1 MIQIQEWIYQIL
13 RMIKNSSAIL
23 IILIAGLFWSFGPLV
38 VRYIDDAQLIP
49 WQYLFFRG
57 SIIFLVLNIYL
68 FLAEGLKFTKNYNKI
83 GLSGLI
89 GGVSLGI
96 ANISFILSITTTTA
110 AVTMMML
117 ATQPFVAAILAY
129 VFLKEKISM
138 TTFIAIVVAA
148 GGIIFMSLDSKG
160 EGSLFGLIN
169 GLLSSLGFAGFTVS
183 LRWRRETPKFTTVA
197 IAGIFCAAVAIL
209 VLIFNDD
216 NIFISIKNSS
226 LSALHGFL
234 VCSGL
239 ILFSIKSKDLP
250 ATDLTLLSL
259 TEVLGGI
266 FWVWLPLF
274 GINEVPTANT
284 LIGGGIIT
292 TAIIFYAFNT
302 KQPLSSRYVWV
313 KKK

>member
-1 MIQIQEWIYQIL
+1 
-13 RMIKNSSAIL
+13 MIKNSSAIL
-23 IILIAGLFWSFGPLV
+23 IVLIAGIFWSFGPLV
-38 VRYIDDAQLIP
+38 VRHIDNAQLIP

-57 SIIFLVLNIYL
+57 SVIFLVLNIYL
-68 FLAEGLKFTKNYNKI
+68 FLAEGQKFIGNYSRI

-129 VFLKEKISM
+129 IFLKEKISK
-138 TTFIAIVVAA
+138 TTFIAITVAA
-148 GGIIFMSLDSKG
+148 AGIIFMSLDSKG
-160 EGSLFGLIN
+160 EGTLFGLIN

-183 LRWRRETPKFTTVA
+183 LRWRKNTPKFTTVA
-197 IAGIFCAAVAIL
+197 IAGIFCSAVAIL
-209 VLIFNDD
+209 VLLFNDST
-216 NIFISIKNSS
+216 ILISLKNSS

-234 VCSGL
+234 VCTGL
-239 ILFSIKSKDLP
+239 ILFSMKSKYLP

-266 FWVWLPLF
+266 FWVWLPWF
-274 GINEVPTANT
+274 GINEVPSVNT
-284 LIGGGIIT
+284 LIGGAIIIS
-292 TAIIFYAFNT
+292 AIIFYGYNT
-302 KQPLSSRYVWV
+302 KRVLQSRYV
-313 KKK
+313 

>member
-1 MIQIQEWIYQIL
+1 MT
-13 RMIKNSSAIL
+13 KNSSAI
-23 IILIAGLFWSFGPLV
+23 IVVLIAGTLWSFGPLV
-38 VRYIDDAQLIP
+38 VRNIDNAQLIP

-129 VFLKEKISM
+129 IFLKEKISKP
-138 TTFIAIVVAA
+138 TLIAISVAA
-148 GGIIFMSLDSKG
+148 AGIIFMSLDSKG
-160 EGSLFGLIN
+160 EGTLFGLIN

-183 LRWRRETPKFTTVA
+183 LRWRKKTPKFTTVA
-197 IAGIFCAAVAIL
+197 IAGIFCSIVAIL
-209 VLIFNDD
+209 VLLLNDS
-216 NIFISIKNSS
+216 NIFISLKNSS

-234 VCSGL
+234 VCTGL

-266 FWVWLPLF
+266 FWVWLPWF
-274 GINEVPTANT
+274 GINEVPSVNT
-284 LIGGGIIT
+284 LIGGAIIIF
-292 TAIIFYAFNT
+292 AIIFYGFNT
-302 KQPLSSRYVWV
+302 KRVLQSRYV
-313 KKK
+313 

>member
-1 MIQIQEWIYQIL
+1 
-13 RMIKNSSAIL
+13 MIKNSSAIL
-23 IILIAGLFWSFGPLV
+23 IVLIAGLFWSFGPLV
-38 VRYIDDAQLIP
+38 VRYIDDAHLIP

-183 LRWRRETPKFTTVA
+183 LRWRRKTPKFTTVA

-216 NIFISIKNSS
+216 NIFISVKNSS

-266 FWVWLPLF
+266 FWVWLPIF
-274 GINEVPTANT
+274 GINEVPSVNT

-292 TAIIFYAFNT
+292 TAIVFYAFNS
-302 KQPLSSRYVWV
+302 KRPLSSRYVWV
-313 KKK
+313 KK

>member
-1 MIQIQEWIYQIL
+1 
-13 RMIKNSSAIL
+13 MIKNSSAIL
-23 IILIAGLFWSFGPLV
+23 IVLIAGIFWSFGPLV
-38 VRYIDDAQLIP
+38 VRHIDDAQLIP

-57 SIIFLVLNIYL
+57 SVIFLVLNIYL
-68 FLAEGLKFTKNYNKI
+68 FLAEGQKFIGNYSRI

-129 VFLKEKISM
+129 IFLKEKISK
-138 TTFIAIVVAA
+138 TTLIAIIIAA
-148 GGIIFMSLDSKG
+148 AGIIFMSFDSKG
-160 EGSLFGLIN
+160 EGTLFGLIN

-183 LRWRRETPKFTTVA
+183 LRWKKKTPKFTTVA
-197 IAGIFCAAVAIL
+197 IAGIFCSAVAIL
-209 VLIFNDD
+209 VLLFNDS
-216 NIFISIKNSS
+216 NMFISLKNSS

-266 FWVWLPLF
+266 FWVWLPWF
-274 GINEVPTANT
+274 GINEIPSTNT
-284 LIGGGIIT
+284 LIGGAT
-292 TAIIFYAFNT
+292 IIFAITFYGFNA
-302 KQPLSSRYVWV
+302 KRVLQSRYV
-313 KKK
+313 

>member
-1 MIQIQEWIYQIL
+1 
-13 RMIKNSSAIL
+13 MIKNSSAIL
-23 IILIAGLFWSFGPLV
+23 IVLIAGIFWSFGPLV
-38 VRYIDDAQLIP
+38 VRHIDNAQLIP

-57 SIIFLVLNIYL
+57 SVIFLVLNIYL
-68 FLAEGLKFTKNYNKI
+68 FVAEGQKFIGNYNRI

-110 AVTMMML
+110 AITMMML

-129 VFLKEKISM
+129 VFLKEKISK
-138 TTFIAIVVAA
+138 TTLIAIIIAA
-148 GGIIFMSLDSKG
+148 AGIIFISFDSKG
-160 EGSLFGLIN
+160 EGTLFGLIN

-183 LRWRRETPKFTTVA
+183 LRWKKRTPKFTTVA
-197 IAGIFCAAVAIL
+197 IAGIFCSAVAIL
-209 VLIFNDD
+209 VLLFNDS
-216 NIFISIKNSS
+216 NILISLKNSS

-266 FWVWLPLF
+266 FWVWLPWF
-274 GINEVPTANT
+274 GINEIPSTNT
-284 LIGGGIIT
+284 LIGGAIIT
-292 TAIIFYAFNT
+292 CAITFYGFNA
-302 KQPLSSRYVWV
+302 KRVLQSRYV
-313 KKK
+313 

>member
-1 MIQIQEWIYQIL
+1 
-13 RMIKNSSAIL
+13 MIKNSSAIL
-23 IILIAGLFWSFGPLV
+23 IVLIAGLFWSFGPLV

-57 SIIFLVLNIYL
+57 SVIFLVLNIYL

-183 LRWRRETPKFTTVA
+183 LRWRRKTPKFTTVA

-216 NIFISIKNSS
+216 NIFISVKNSS

-266 FWVWLPLF
+266 FWVWLPIF

-302 KQPLSSRYVWV
+302 KQPLSSRYVWM

>member
-1 MIQIQEWIYQIL
+1 MV
-13 RMIKNSSAIL
+13 KNNSAIL

-38 VRYIDDAQLIP
+38 VRYIDNAHLIP

-68 FLAEGLKFTKNYNKI
+68 FLAEGSRFVKNYNRI

-89 GGVSLGI
+89 GGISLGI

-129 VFLKEKISM
+129 VFLKEKIRL
-138 TTFIAIVVAA
+138 TTLIAIIIAA
-148 GGIIFMSLDSKG
+148 AGIIFMSFDSKG
-160 EGSLFGLIN
+160 EGTLFGLLN

-183 LRWRRETPKFTTVA
+183 LRWRKKTPKFTTVS
-197 IAGIFCAAVAIL
+197 IAGIFCAVVAVL
-209 VLIFNDD
+209 VLIFYDS

-234 VCSGL
+234 VCTGL
-239 ILFSIKSKDLP
+239 ILYSSKSKYLP

-266 FWVWLPLF
+266 FWVWLPIF
-274 GINEVPTANT
+274 GINEVPTTNT

-292 TAIIFYAFNT
+292 SAIVFYGLNA
-302 KQPLSSRYVWV
+302 KRVLLSRYV
-313 KKK
+313 

>member
-1 MIQIQEWIYQIL
+1 MVKD
-13 RMIKNSSAIL
+13 RTNSAI
-23 IILIAGLFWSFGPLV
+23 IIVLIAGLFWSFGPLV
-38 VRYIDDAQLIP
+38 VRNIDNAQLIP

-68 FLAEGLKFTKNYNKI
+68 FLVEGKKFLNNYNRI

-96 ANISFILSITTTTA
+96 ANISFILSITSTTA
-110 AVTMMML
+110 AITMMML

-129 VFLKEKISM
+129 VFLKEKISK
-138 TTFIAIVVAA
+138 TTLIAITVAA
-148 GGIIFMSLDSKG
+148 AGIIFMSFESKI
-160 EGSLFGLIN
+160 EGTLFGLLN

-183 LRWRRETPKFTTVA
+183 LRWRKRTPKFTTVA
-197 IAGIFCAAVAIL
+197 IAGIFCSIFAII
-209 VLIFNDD
+209 VLLFNESS
-216 NIFISIKNSS
+216 ILISLKNSS

-239 ILFSIKSKDLP
+239 ILYSSRSKYLP

-266 FWVWLPLF
+266 FWVWLPWF
-274 GINEVPTANT
+274 GINEVPSVNT
-284 LIGGGIIT
+284 LIGGAIIIS
-292 TAIIFYAFNT
+292 AIIFYGYNT
-302 KQPLSSRYVWV
+302 KRVLQSRYV
-313 KKK
+313 

>member
-1 MIQIQEWIYQIL
+1 MSKD
-13 RMIKNSSAIL
+13 RTASAIFVVL
-23 IILIAGLFWSFGPLV
+23 VAGLLWSFGPLV
-38 VRYIDDAQLIP
+38 VRNIDNAQLIP

-57 SIIFLVLNIYL
+57 SVIFLVLNIYL
-68 FLAEGLKFTKNYNKI
+68 FLAEGQKFIGNYSKI

-129 VFLKEKISM
+129 IFLKEKISK
-138 TTFIAIVVAA
+138 TTFIAITVAA
-148 GGIIFMSLDSKG
+148 AGIIFMSLDSKG
-160 EGSLFGLIN
+160 EGTLFGLIN

-183 LRWRRETPKFTTVA
+183 LRWRKNTPKFTTVA

-209 VLIFNDD
+209 VLLFNDS
-216 NIFISIKNSS
+216 NILISLKNSS

-234 VCSGL
+234 VCTGL
-239 ILFSIKSKDLP
+239 ILFSMKSRYLP

-266 FWVWLPLF
+266 FWVWLPWF
-274 GINEVPTANT
+274 GINEVPSVNT
-284 LIGGGIIT
+284 LIGGAIIIS
-292 TAIIFYAFNT
+292 AIIFYGFNT
-302 KQPLSSRYVWV
+302 KRVLQSRYV
-313 KKK
+313 

>member
-1 MIQIQEWIYQIL
+1 
-13 RMIKNSSAIL
+13 MIKNSSAIL
-23 IILIAGLFWSFGPLV
+23 IVLIAGIFWSFGPLL
-38 VRYIDDAQLIP
+38 VRHIDNAQLIP

-57 SIIFLVLNIYL
+57 SVIFLVLNIYL
-68 FLAEGLKFTKNYNKI
+68 FLAEGQKFIGNYSRI

-117 ATQPFVAAILAY
+117 ATQPFIAAILAY
-129 VFLKEKISM
+129 IFLKEKISK
-138 TTFIAIVVAA
+138 TTFIAIIIAA
-148 GGIIFMSLDSKG
+148 AGIIFMSFDSKG
-160 EGSLFGLIN
+160 EGTLFGLIN

-183 LRWRRETPKFTTVA
+183 LRWRKKTPKFTTVA
-197 IAGIFCAAVAIL
+197 IAGIFCSAVAIL
-209 VLIFNDD
+209 VLLFNDS
-216 NIFISIKNSS
+216 NIFISLKNSS

-266 FWVWLPLF
+266 FWVWLPWF
-274 GINEVPTANT
+274 GINEIPSTNT
-284 LIGGGIIT
+284 LIGGAT
-292 TAIIFYAFNT
+292 IIFAITFYGFNA
-302 KQPLSSRYVWV
+302 KRVLQSRYV
-313 KKK
+313 

>member
-1 MIQIQEWIYQIL
+1 
-13 RMIKNSSAIL
+13 MIKNSSAIL
-23 IILIAGLFWSFGPLV
+23 IVLIAGIFWSFGPLV
-38 VRYIDDAQLIP
+38 VRHIDNAQLIP

-57 SIIFLVLNIYL
+57 SVIFLVLNIYL
-68 FLAEGLKFTKNYNKI
+68 FLAEGQKFIGNYNRI

-129 VFLKEKISM
+129 FFLKEKISK
-138 TTFIAIVVAA
+138 TTFIAITVAA
-148 GGIIFMSLDSKG
+148 AGIIFMSLDSKG
-160 EGSLFGLIN
+160 EGTLFGLIN

-183 LRWRRETPKFTTVA
+183 LRWRKNTPKFTTVA
-197 IAGIFCAAVAIL
+197 VAGIFCSIFALCVIL
-209 VLIFNDD
+209 LTND
-216 NIFISIKNSS
+216 NVFVSVKSSS

-239 ILFSIKSKDLP
+239 ILYSAKSKYLP
-250 ATDLTLLSL
+250 AAELTLLSL

-274 GINEVPTANT
+274 GINEVPTTNT
-284 LIGGGIIT
+284 LIGGAIISFS
-292 TAIIFYAFNT
+292 IIFYAY
-302 KQPLSSRYVWV
+302 SSKRKMFRYS
-313 KKK
+313 

>member
-1 MIQIQEWIYQIL
+1 
-13 RMIKNSSAIL
+13 MIKNSSAIL
-23 IILIAGLFWSFGPLV
+23 IVLIAGIFWSFGPLV
-38 VRYIDDAQLIP
+38 VRHIDNAQLIP

-57 SIIFLVLNIYL
+57 SVIFLVLNIYL
-68 FLAEGLKFTKNYNKI
+68 FFAEGQKFIGNYSRI

-129 VFLKEKISM
+129 IFLKEKISK
-138 TTFIAIVVAA
+138 TTFIAITVAA
-148 GGIIFMSLDSKG
+148 AGIIFMSLDSKG
-160 EGSLFGLIN
+160 EGTLFGLIN

-183 LRWRRETPKFTTVA
+183 LRWRKKTPKFTTVA
-197 IAGIFCAAVAIL
+197 IAGIFCSIVAIL
-209 VLIFNDD
+209 VLIFNESS
-216 NIFISIKNSS
+216 ILISLKNSS

-239 ILFSIKSKDLP
+239 ILYSSRSRYLP

-274 GINEVPTANT
+274 GINEIPSTNS
-284 LIGGGIIT
+284 LIGGVIIT
-292 TAIIFYAFNT
+292 FAIIFYGLNT
-302 KQPLSSRYVWV
+302 KSFMFRYAR
-313 KKK
+313 